1 MTRAELFARA
11 EPILAAVQ
19 MSVDDLRWL
28 IDSPELDEDY
38 KVARA
43 SQLSEG
49 AFDLLGFAAHKF
61 SRQVDALKVRTP

>member
-1 MTRAELFARA
+1 MTRAELLARA
-11 EPILAAVQ
+11 EPILAAAQ

-28 IDSPELDEDY
+28 IESSELDEDY

-49 AFDLLGFAAHKF
+49 AFDRLQLAADQF
-61 SRQVDALKVRTP
+61 SQTVDALRVRTS